1 MQVKVSARHGHL
13 SEANQAKI
21 REKAEHLTHYYDR
34 ITMIQAIVDLEQQA
48 TVGVEL
54 LVSVEP
60 SHEFVATERAGEL
73 TKALDAVMH
82 KMEQQLRKYKEKLQ
96 DSRG

>member
-1 MQVKVSARHGHL
+1 VQVKISSRHGHL
-13 SEANQAKI
+13 SEINQARI
-21 REKAEHLTHYYDR
+21 REKAEHLTHYYER
-34 ITMIQAIVDLEQQA
+34 ITSIQAIVDLEQQS

-60 SHEFVATERAGEL
+60 KHDFVAQERAEEL
-73 TKALDAVMH
+73 TKAVDAVLH